1 MLATFRNA
9 VVRRPPT
16 IALFGARKLATE
28 TTLPDNTST
37 QFLEE
42 ARRRGVTLNTPEPET
57 EAQQQERFEQFLKEK
72 EKEKPSR
79 PQRNISVKPDHGLW
93 SFFRKVD
100 RDGKEAYETI
110 ERDVPGR
117 TIGSGRAWNAFEL
130 RRKSF
135 KDLHTL
141 WYIVLRERNLLAS
154 QRAEAKRLEIMAS
167 LISAAKK
174 DYMCRK
180 TMARIKQ
187 VLNERR
193 IAFERAVALRQEEV
207 STRSG
212 DDLEE
217 ATVTAE
223 EGPSHGR
230 VGRRQIAKGIQTYR
244 ANNPTE
250 PRRAEDSA
258 GSADEG
264 VVTNRP
270 ATAEASV

>member
-1 MLATFRNA
+1 MFSILRNA
-9 VVRRPPT
+9 VARRSPT
-16 IALFGARKLATE
+16 LASSTRRTLATE

-42 ARRRGVTLNTPEPET
+42 AKRRGLSLSTPEPET
-57 EAQQQERFEQFLKEK
+57 EEQQQERFEQFLKEK
-72 EKEKPSR
+72 EAEKPSR
-79 PQRNISVKPDHGLW
+79 PQRKATVNPDHGLW
-93 SFFRKVD
+93 AFFRKVE
-100 RDGKEAYETI
+100 RDGKEEFETV

-117 TIGSGRAWNAFEL
+117 TIGSRAWNAFEL

-154 QRAEAKRLEIMAS
+154 QRAEAKRLEINVTM
-167 LISAAKK
+167 LSAAKR

-193 IAFERAVALRQEEV
+193 IAYERAVAIRQEEF
-207 STRSG
+207 STEG
-212 DDLEE
+212 EE
-217 ATVTAE
+217 GAE
-223 EGPSHGR
+223 EVTLDQRTSSKRAIP
-230 VGRRQIAKGIQTYR
+230 RRSVADVATFR

-250 PRRAEDSA
+250 PKHAEESGEAVEEGAMATTKVDASA
-258 GSADEG
+258 
-264 VVTNRP
+264 
-270 ATAEASV
+270 